1 MSETHIAINKVGIY
15 LIFKMNVREA
25 NMMLRNNGILEQME
39 YLSIHIPKIKI
50 KVLNIYPVI
59 QYKPIPILF
68 IS

>member
-1 MSETHIAINKVGIY
+1 MSKTHITINKVGIY

-25 NMMLRNNGILEQME
+25 NMMLCNNGILEQME

-59 QYKPIPILF
+59 QYKPIPVLF

>member
-1 MSETHIAINKVGIY
+1 
-15 LIFKMNVREA
+15 MNVREA
-25 NMMLRNNGILEQME
+25 HMMLRNNGILEQME

-59 QYKPIPILF
+59 QNKPIPILF